1 MKSLIFGSVVCAGLL
16 TGCCPKPTPTIEYV
30 DRVVEVKVPVK
41 CVVTMPEKPVQG
53 STTAETALNIKQY
66 IMLVNEAVK
75 TCQ

>member
-1 MKSLIFGSVVCAGLL
+1 MKSLIFGSVLCIELFV
-16 TGCCPKPTPTIEYV
+16 GCCPKPTPTVEYV

-41 CVVTMPEKPVQG
+41 CVVEMPEKPIAG
-53 STTAETALNIKQY
+53 SSSAETLLNIKQW